1 VIRPFVRYFLPTPF
15 LLGVAMIATAFWQ
28 NDADFVFG
36 DAVPIDAVFVDSGP
50 SQSGSGRPRY
60 FPVFQLPDGR
70 ALRVERATVAS
81 ELPQKG
87 QTVQL
92 RCSTKNPGNCKMPGQ
107 ENDIVF
113 YGIAVLWSLIAA
125 GVTYAMWRPLLR
137 DSSKG
142 I

>member
-1 VIRPFVRYFLPTPF
+1 MSRPCVRYLVPVPF
-15 LLGVAMIATAFWQ
+15 LLGLAMIATAFWQ

-50 SQSGSGRPRY
+50 SRSGSGRPRY
-60 FPVFQLPDGR
+60 FPIFQLPDGR
-70 ALRVERATVAS
+70 ALTVERATVAA

-92 RCSTKNPGNCKMPGQ
+92 RCSTKNPGNCKMPNSP
-107 ENDIVF
+107 ENDFVF
-113 YGIAVLWSLIAA
+113 YGIAALWSLIAA
-125 GVTYAMWRPLLR
+125 GVTYFMWRPLFR
-137 DSSKG
+137 SS